1 MFEASDLPVL
11 AGNFLPI
18 LKTNKTDEFV
28 SAVTELRKVTSNS
41 VLVLTSTNVTV
52 HELKTQGK

>member
-11 AGNFLPI
+11 AVNFLLI

-28 SAVTELRKVTSNS
+28 SAVTELRKVT
-41 VLVLTSTNVTV
+41 
-52 HELKTQGK
+52 